1 MTEEYDTERSLL
13 DVDWD
18 DAPSDAELAAARI
31 ETTLEVPDR
40 DEVIPDAA
48 RELETVMSDIHVNGG
63 AHLGVVRVP
72 PNDALDWY
80 LSRGGT
86 NEWLRRDVLASDAL
100 ADALPELELS
110 PDRHP
115 QDYADLDWEHY
126 PSYTL
131 DGHLARHLVGG
142 GAYYNF
148 LEPPFHDVDAE
159 VPGYEHVPES
169 YGDRSDAKRLGERF
183 VDAVFDE
190 HYGEFSAYATFDQ
203 WCDWFEAVPAWDATY
218 VCFDQRTRL
227 AWVFV
232 VTGAD

>member
-1 MTEEYDTERSLL
+1 MAEEFDGEDALL
-13 DVDWD
+13 EVDWGD
-18 DAPSDAELAAARI
+18 SPSDAELADARM
-31 ETTLEVPDR
+31 ETTLQSVDR
-40 DEVIPDAA
+40 DEVVPDAA
-48 RELETVMSDIHVNGG
+48 RELGTVMSDIHVNGD

-72 PNDALDWY
+72 PNDALDWH
-80 LSRGGT
+80 LSRGGRK
-86 NEWLRRDVLASDAL
+86 EWLYRDVLASDAL
-100 ADALPELELS
+100 SDALPALDLS

-115 QDYADLDWEHY
+115 QDYTDLDWEHY
-126 PSYTL
+126 SAYTL

-159 VPGYEHVPES
+159 IPGYEHVPES
-169 YGDRSDAKRLGERF
+169 YGDRGDAKRLGERF
-183 VDAVFDE
+183 VEAVFGE
-190 HYGEFSAYATFDQ
+190 RYGEFSASATFDR
-203 WCDWFEAVPAWDATY
+203 WCDWFESVAAWDVTY